1 MNKEKQFN
9 SISQV
14 ALPIFTL
21 GGQLAIAMKVPQWGL
36 LLVLASQPFWL
47 YSSWKSYKNA
57 GQIGIFIN
65 TVIFSMVTIFGLI
78 NYWIL

>member
-9 SISQV
+9 LLSQA
-14 ALPIFTL
+14 ALPALTL
-21 GGQLAIAMKVPQWGL
+21 GGQLAIAMKYPQYGL
-36 LLVLASQPFWL
+36 LLALASQPFWL

-65 TVIFSMVTIFGLI
+65 TLVFSVITIFGLV